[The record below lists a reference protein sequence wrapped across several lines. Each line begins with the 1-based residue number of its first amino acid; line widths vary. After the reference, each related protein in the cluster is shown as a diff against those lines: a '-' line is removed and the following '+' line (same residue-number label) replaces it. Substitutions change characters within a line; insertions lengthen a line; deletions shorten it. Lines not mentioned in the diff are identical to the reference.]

1 MTIINHSEIKMVK
14 YYGTNILVP
23 SRAILY
29 KLKDGYFYTGFERLD
44 TKLHNITNRKCH
56 KDNEQEAIDRYNIL
70 CKNLRKNKIKV
81 KEIKNND

>member
-1 MTIINHSEIKMVK
+1 MTIINKSRIITVK

-44 TKLHNITNRKCH
+44 TQTSYITNYKCH
-56 KDNEQEAIDRYNIL
+56 KDNEQEAMDRYNIL
-70 CKNLRKNKIKV
+70 CKNLIKNKV
-81 KEIKNND
+81 KETK